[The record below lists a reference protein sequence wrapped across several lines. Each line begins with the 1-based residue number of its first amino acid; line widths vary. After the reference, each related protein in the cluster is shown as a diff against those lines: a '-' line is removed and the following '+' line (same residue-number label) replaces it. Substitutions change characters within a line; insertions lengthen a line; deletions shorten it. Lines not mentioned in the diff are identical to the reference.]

1 MRITGPDHTLTEI
14 VTVRIDEETKRKM
27 KRLGISVSKVARA
40 AILREIEAKE
50 RQEAFQALQKMKEIL
65 KKIDVKEVVEDVRQD
80 RTKR

>member
-1 MRITGPDHTLTEI
+1 MTDI

-80 RTKR
+80 RTRR